1 MTDEEDFGNSHT
13 IPTVIALVLS
23 IHYYYYRLAEA
34 VASVA
39 IALVP
44 TLVAAVVAADPV
56 PIEVVGT
63 APTVEVV
70 GVAIPVPGEFA
81 VAEAAPIAAVPIV
94 EVVGTAASTHFVV
107 VKPVAVQQRH
117 VLRALYDRCEY
128 AAKGIG
134 PPAPPQPR

>member
-13 IPTVIALVLS
+13 IPRAIVLVLS
-23 IHYYYYRLAEA
+23 IHYHYRPAEA
-34 VASVA
+34 RVVAAVA

-44 TLVAAVVAADPV
+44 TLVAAVVGAA
-56 PIEVVGT
+56 PIE
-63 APTVEVV
+63 AV
-70 GVAIPVPGEFA
+70 GVAMPVPGGFA
-81 VAEAAPIAAVPIV
+81 AVEAAPIAAVPI

-128 AAKGIG
+128 AARCIG
-134 PPAPPQPR
+134 PPALPQPRQ